1 MKAPY
6 KPLISGTSMVSQS
19 KIKLY
24 KVDSKSKVTDYKT
37 YRDSIFLEKTLVD
50 NSLPFKSGDNLIAK
64 IDKDRL
70 VIKAE
75 NAA

>member
-1 MKAPY
+1 
-6 KPLISGTSMVSQS
+6 
-19 KIKLY
+19 
-24 KVDSKSKVTDYKT
+24 VTDYKT